1 MEVGKSSII
10 RCLDLLLGKN
20 MQQLYSSISDSD
32 FKNKEFPFSIEIR
45 LTDFNDNEL
54 SFFPDEIDPSDGNS
68 LTIRLEA
75 TLDEEEGLLIRRY
88 CPKTD
93 SSLKPK
99 QFQSIRCR
107 WNMIPPDL
115 SIKSLDSRRKTIV
128 DNYLEEIDT
137 SDSGAELSNAVN
149 SLCKAIDESVAFSN
163 ALRSLVSELDP
174 MLNGGVKDDSLRFV
188 PGAAIDGNLLSDVRL
203 QIKSQ
208 SGTMREVT
216 EQSDGTKSLIAFAI
230 YDLLNPEGLI
240 AIDEPEIHL
249 HPSAQRN
256 LIKILKGTNRQLIIA
271 THSGIVAGEFNPDD
285 IAVTRDDR
293 IVQPE
298 QGFLQDNQKTLA
310 RWWISNRIELLTS
323 KSIIAVEGQSDRMIL
338 ARVAELTNRHLERD
352 DVEILEAGGCN
363 EMKHVMRIFGEQ
375 GFRLH
380 VSILVDGDAEKKMAD
395 ELGVEKNNLSS
406 KSIFVSR
413 TDLEDE
419 YVSAIGANRL
429 WDAFYTSSMFT
440 PNQLSNF
447 KSDASNSKELTRLC
461 RKYKIASAVIA
472 CNLLDPASA
481 SSVSS
486 IVEVLDDVL

>member
-203 QIKSQ
+203 Q
-208 SGTMREVT
+208 
-216 EQSDGTKSLIAFAI
+216 
-230 YDLLNPEGLI
+230 
-240 AIDEPEIHL
+240 
-249 HPSAQRN
+249 
-256 LIKILKGTNRQLIIA
+256 
-271 THSGIVAGEFNPDD
+271 
-285 IAVTRDDR
+285 
-293 IVQPE
+293 
-298 QGFLQDNQKTLA
+298 NQKPI
-310 RWWISNRIELLTS
+310 RNY
-323 KSIIAVEGQSDRMIL
+323 
-338 ARVAELTNRHLERD
+338 ER
-352 DVEILEAGGCN
+352 G
-363 EMKHVMRIFGEQ
+363 
-375 GFRLH
+375 
-380 VSILVDGDAEKKMAD
+380 
-395 ELGVEKNNLSS
+395 
-406 KSIFVSR
+406 
-413 TDLEDE
+413 
-419 YVSAIGANRL
+419 Y
-429 WDAFYTSSMFT
+429 
-440 PNQLSNF
+440 
-447 KSDASNSKELTRLC
+447 
-461 RKYKIASAVIA
+461 
-472 CNLLDPASA
+472 
-481 SSVSS
+481 
-486 IVEVLDDVL
+486 